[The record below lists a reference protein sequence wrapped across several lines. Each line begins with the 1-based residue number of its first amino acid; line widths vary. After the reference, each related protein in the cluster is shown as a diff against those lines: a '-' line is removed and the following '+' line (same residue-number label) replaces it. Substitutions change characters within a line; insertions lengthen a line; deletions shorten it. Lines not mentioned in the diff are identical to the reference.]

1 MLRIRQVDICIWF
14 KVVFLDLQSW
24 IGKKRQLAR
33 QDAIFIITSS
43 KVQLSKMKVKDDID
57 LVLSN
62 FEEKEKNIINI
73 LNATKGQPLIK
84 SQMLLIIQRTSKT
97 VKLFVKM
104 LLA

>member
-1 MLRIRQVDICIWF
+1 M
-14 KVVFLDLQSW
+14 VFLDLQSW

-43 KVQLSKMKVKDDID
+43 KVQLSKMKVKDDIV

-73 LNATKGQPLIK
+73 LNATQG
-84 SQMLLIIQRTSKT
+84 
-97 VKLFVKM
+97 
-104 LLA
+104 

>member
-73 LNATKGQPLIK
+73 LNATQGQPSIK
-84 SQMLLIIQRTSKT
+84 SQMLLIIQRTSQT